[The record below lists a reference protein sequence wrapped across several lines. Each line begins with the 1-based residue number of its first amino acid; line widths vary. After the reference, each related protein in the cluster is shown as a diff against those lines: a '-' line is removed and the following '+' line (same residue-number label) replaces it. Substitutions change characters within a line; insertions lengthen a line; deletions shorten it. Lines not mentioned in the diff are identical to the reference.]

1 MGGRGSVECV
11 EGGDGRGGEC
21 VWWEEMEGEGV
32 VRKEMGGDL
41 GVSGLVLNLCR
52 VFWLRVY
59 SGLRPL
65 VRYHVC
71 QMWGVEGCGLSVMRV
86 EPVMMRRNS
95 SWYKL

>member
-1 MGGRGSVECV
+1 MCV
-11 EGGDGRGGEC
+11 VGGDGGRS
-21 VWWEEMEGEGV
+21 GEGGNG
-32 VRKEMGGDL
+32 RDL
-41 GVSGLVLNLCR
+41 GVSGLVLNMCR

-65 VRYHVC
+65 VRYHVVC
-71 QMWGVEGCGLSVMRV
+71 QMWGVEGCGLSVMKV